1 MLKFAISTVSIFPP
15 GPWFAQGGLL
25 AQEAAGAKR
34 RMVVTLVRITSLCIF
49 AGLVSPSAG
58 LADTIDAEIADCG
71 CDATCFTD
79 EVSALSCTDSHFSF
93 QSQGLPDA
101 LHPLMVGI
109 VGNNQQFPTPH
120 NLEFSMPRH
129 PEIAS
134 SPTQTVAG
142 AIGVAIN
149 GVPIF
154 DPGTQGPPLAE
165 TGKPVTAAAAGE
177 LDACGGHAGRGD
189 DYHYHRAPNC
199 LIEELGAEQIEKD
212 RRPIGFAADGFPIL
226 AIGWFDAGATIEH
239 DLDPCR
245 GATDSAGRY
254 FYNVENQGNFAV
266 LDCFSGTEQRFA
278 KDHWD
283 QRKDA
288 SGDDI
293 VGIPIKFTVSAFS
306 RLQVGADQCSVM
318 QGTLG
323 AEKLLRSDG
332 TVVDNSALKGALFHC
347 SNQCYG
353 QFVKAPFSFFTRGR
367 ILVFEAAVDGCAATF
382 EPAHF
387 VDGRGNAFLDFTPLP

>member
-1 MLKFAISTVSIFPP
+1 MAVKLMRNTGVYIFS
-15 GPWFAQGGLL
+15 A
-25 AQEAAGAKR
+25 
-34 RMVVTLVRITSLCIF
+34 
-49 AGLVSPSAG
+49 LVSLNTG
-58 LADTIDAEIADCG
+58 FADTTQAEIADCG
-71 CDATCFTD
+71 CDAACFTD
-79 EVSALSCTDSHFSF
+79 EVSAFSCTDSQFSF

-101 LHPLMVGI
+101 AHPLMVGI
-109 VGNNQQFPTPH
+109 VGNNQQFPAPH
-120 NLEFSMPRH
+120 NLEFSLPRH
-129 PEIAS
+129 PEMAS

-154 DPGTQGPPLAE
+154 DPGTQGPPLAQ

-199 LIEELGAEQIEKD
+199 LIDELGADQIEKD
-212 RRPIGFAADGFPIL
+212 RRPIGYAADGFPIL
-226 AIGWFDAGATIEH
+226 ALGWFDADATIEQ

-254 FYNVENQGNFAV
+254 FYNVENQGDFAV

-288 SGDDI
+288 SGDEI
-293 VGIPIKFTVSAFS
+293 VGIPIKFTVSAFNQM
-306 RLQVGADQCSVM
+306 QVGADQCSVM
-318 QGTLG
+318 EGTLG
-323 AEKLLRSDG
+323 VEKLLRSDG
-332 TVVDNSALKGALFHC
+332 TVVDNSALNGALFHC
-347 SNQCYG
+347 SSQCYG
-353 QFVKAPFSFFTRGR
+353 QFVEAPFSFFSRGR
-367 ILVFEAAVDGCAATF
+367 ILVFEAVVDGCAATF
-382 EPAHF
+382 EPAYF
-387 VDGRGNAFLDFTPLP
+387 ADGKGNAFLDYTPLR